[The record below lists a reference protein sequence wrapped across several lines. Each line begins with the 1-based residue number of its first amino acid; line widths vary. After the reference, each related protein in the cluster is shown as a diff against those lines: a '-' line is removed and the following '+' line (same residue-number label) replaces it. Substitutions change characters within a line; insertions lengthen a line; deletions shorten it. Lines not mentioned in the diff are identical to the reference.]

1 MFRFLETRAGARRS
15 RGFAVLLLTAVAV
28 IASVLLPAQNPP
40 AAVSPQ
46 DVIGFL
52 NQTVAWYR
60 HLAVEQQIATE
71 PAEVLFVNDDRELA
85 DQIVR
90 MSFDFARAEADI
102 LARNGVTTSSPEQ
115 PGDSASARFQALVN
129 FAAKADKQVK
139 QAQAE
144 LEGLRQSLETATG
157 AKRQGIQSAI
167 AETQSELELAQTR
180 RDVMRNMLE
189 FISGTG
195 TGTGSAGLRS
205 QIEELERTVPAA
217 TAKRPTGG
225 QTQQSSTTSGS
236 APAIAIGH
244 RTEPTGI
251 LALITDLFALS
262 RKARTLDQSIEM
274 TDSLANSA
282 KAVRSPLGKEL
293 RQLAQQGDDLAGQT
307 NPTDPATLAQQK
319 KALDTLTAQFKSRS
333 DAVLPLI
340 KQRILLDLY
349 KRSLT
354 NWRAEVKEQYAS
366 ELKSLIIRLAI
377 LMVVLAV
384 VISLSEL
391 WRKAIF
397 KYVHETRRRSQLLL
411 FRRIVLWF
419 LIAIIVAF
427 AFATELGSLA
437 TFAGLL
443 TAGVAVALQNVI
455 LSLAGYFYLIGK
467 YGVRIGD
474 RVQVSGVT
482 GEVVDIG
489 LVRLHLMELSA
500 GGTDAQPTG
509 RVVVFSNSV
518 VFQPNNGLFKQI
530 PGTNFVWHEITLTLA
545 PESNYR
551 EVEQRLMDA
560 VERVFADYRDS
571 MESQRRRLETSLGSV
586 SVTALHP
593 QSRLRL
599 GQTGL
604 DVVIRYPV
612 DLQNAVKIDDRI
624 TRELLDAIDRE
635 PKLKLVGTGTPN
647 IQPVQSEPEPAVSTH
662 SRATRDV

>member
-1 MFRFLETRAGARRS
+1 MRFSNMCAHIRRDCK
-15 RGFAVLLLTAVAV
+15 FIVLLLVVV
-28 IASVLLPAQNPP
+28 IAICPLPASAQNDTP
-40 AAVSPQ
+40 ASVSPQ

-60 HLAVEQQIATE
+60 HLAVEQQLATE
-71 PAEVLFVNDDRELA
+71 PAEVLFVNDNRELA

-90 MSFDFARAEADI
+90 MSFDFARAEAEV
-102 LARNGVTTSSPEQ
+102 LAKNGAPVGPASQPQDSP
-115 PGDSASARFQALVN
+115 SARFQSLVN
-129 FAAKADKQVK
+129 MAAKSDRQVK

-144 LEGLRQSLETATG
+144 LESLRQRLESATG
-157 AKRQGIQSAI
+157 TKRRAIQSAI
-167 AETQSELELAQTR
+167 DETQSELELAQAR

-189 FISGTG
+189 FISGAG
-195 TGTGSAGLRS
+195 TGSGSAGLRS

-217 TAKRPTGG
+217 TAKRTGNG
-225 QTQQSSTTSGS
+225 QSQQAVAGSS
-236 APAIAIGH
+236 PAQAVSIGH
-244 RTEPTGI
+244 RAEPSGI
-251 LALITDLFALS
+251 LALITDLIALT
-262 RKARTLDQSIEM
+262 RKARSLDESIQM
-274 TDSLANSA
+274 TESLANA
-282 KAVRSPLGKEL
+282 ARTIRSPLGKQL
-293 RQLAQQGDDLAGQT
+293 RELAQKGDELAGQA
-307 NPTDPATLAQQK
+307 NPTDPTALAEQK
-319 KALDTLTAQFKSRS
+319 KTLDALTAKFKLSS
-333 DAVLPLI
+333 DAVLPLV

-354 NWRAEVKEQYAS
+354 NWRAEVKDQYAS
-366 ELKSLIIRLAI
+366 ELKSLVIRLVLLVI
-377 LMVVLAV
+377 VLAV
-384 VISLSEL
+384 VITTAEL

-397 KYVHETRRRSQLLL
+397 KYVHESRRRSQLLL

-419 LIAIIVAF
+419 LIAIIIAF

-467 YGVRIGD
+467 YGVRVGD

-482 GEVVDIG
+482 GEVIDIG

-530 PGTNFVWHEITLTLA
+530 PGTNFVWREITLSLA

-551 EVEQRLMDA
+551 DVEQRLMSA

-571 MESQRRRLETSLGSV
+571 MESQRRRVEKSLGSV
-586 SVTALHP
+586 SVSSLHP

-599 GQTGL
+599 AQSGL

-612 DLQNAVKIDDRI
+612 DLQNAVKIDDRV
-624 TRELLDAIDRE
+624 TRELLDAIERE

-647 IQPVQSEPEPAVSTH
+647 IQPVKPEMQPATIDH
-662 SRATRDV
+662 